1 LKEVEVGK
9 KVIEICRDPESATPF
24 FTNGLRVLKRIIE
37 LRGHPEA
44 ITSDNDPQLNSIVM
58 NTWAHENGIKL
69 DLIRPG

>member
-9 KVIEICRDPESATPF
+9 KVIAICRDPESATPL
-24 FTNGLRVLKRIIE
+24 FTNGVRVLERIIE

-44 ITSDNDPQLNSIVM
+44 ITSDNDPEFKRIVM